1 MWRSVAC
8 LGARAHLSDPAFLDV
23 PITTDRRIR
32 EICGFGE
39 DEPVTYRQLFLR
51 VHPQDRHRVAARLEE
66 VYRRR
71 RGAYR
76 QQFRICGPDGVE
88 RTVEVRGSLA
98 VRDDPNGPGTLVS
111 FIGIAKDISE
121 EEALK
126 ASPVTKAE
134 EARSAVEAKAHFLAM
149 MSHEVRTPLNGVLG
163 MIDLVL
169 DTPLNEEQRGMLMR
183 CRESS
188 VSLLTIINDILDFS
202 KIEAGMLA
210 IESRP
215 LALASLVEDVCAT
228 FAAETARKAIG
239 LGFHVDAAIP
249 QFVVGD
255 SVRLRQVLTNLIGN
269 AIKFTHQGEVRVQAR
284 RTPGASWNW
293 PCRTRAS
300 ASIRGRSGPCS
311 SPSARPT
318 SPPRGATA
326 ARAWG

>member
-1 MWRSVAC
+1 
-8 LGARAHLSDPAFLDV
+8 
-23 PITTDRRIR
+23 
-32 EICGFGE
+32 
-39 DEPVTYRQLFLR
+39 
-51 VHPQDRHRVAARLEE
+51 
-66 VYRRR
+66 
-71 RGAYR
+71 
-76 QQFRICGPDGVE
+76 
-88 RTVEVRGSLA
+88 
-98 VRDDPNGPGTLVS
+98 
-111 FIGIAKDISE
+111 
-121 EEALK
+121 
-126 ASPVTKAE
+126 
-134 EARSAVEAKAHFLAM
+134 M